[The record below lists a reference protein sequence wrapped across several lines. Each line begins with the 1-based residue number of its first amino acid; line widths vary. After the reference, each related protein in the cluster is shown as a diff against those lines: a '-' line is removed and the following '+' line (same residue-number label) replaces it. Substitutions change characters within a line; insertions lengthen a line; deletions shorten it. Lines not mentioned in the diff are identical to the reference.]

1 MIRVHTSCDT
11 PLKCSEPMLSKN
23 SGIGLIEVVVA
34 LLVLAIGFLLSG
46 NMQLKGLRE
55 HRLSSQYS
63 QAVMIADD
71 IMDRMLNNR
80 EGVEAGFYDG
90 IRTGAVTRPG
100 CADTG
105 CDASELAQLDLF
117 EWSSHLVNV
126 SGRNDFIPALPVSE
140 NGTSATASVSN
151 PDVDGVYTISVDWTR
166 QDDNEVNETLSVKFT
181 Q

>member
-1 MIRVHTSCDT
+1 MKIQTSSVS
-11 PLKCSEPMLSKN
+11 PLKYSKLDFSKN

-90 IRTGAVTRPG
+90 IRTGVVTRPG
-100 CADTG
+100 CADSG

-117 EWSSHLVNV
+117 EWSSHLINLNG
-126 SGRNDFIPALPVSE
+126 SPDFIPALPVSE
-140 NGTSATASVSN
+140 DGNSASASVSN
-151 PDVDGVYTISVDWTR
+151 PDADGVFTISVDWTR
-166 QDDNEVNETLSVKFT
+166 QDDAEVNETLSVKFT

>member
-1 MIRVHTSCDT
+1 MKIQTNGDS
-11 PLKCSEPMLSKN
+11 PLKYSKPNLAKN

-90 IRTGAVTRPG
+90 IRTGVVSRPG

-126 SGRNDFIPALPVSE
+126 SGSSDFIPALPVSE
-140 NGTSATASVSN
+140 SGNSATASVSN
-151 PDVDGVYTISVDWTR
+151 PDVNGVYTISVDWMR
-166 QDDNEVNETLSVKFT
+166 QDDAEVNETLSVKFT